1 MGLQVWFPSMPWEDH
16 CLGHCTDPVSISAEE
31 APGGRDRW
39 EPRAVA
45 LRTWLQI
52 RPALRQASLSLYP
65 EWAYRQHSLGIQFTW
80 ISETLGCWWKT
91 PVSFHCPSQCLCPL
105 LKTKKKGRYVAL
117 NFFLNTGEGEQEA
130 QCSFWGAYQPGIQCS
145 DCQCVF
151 RHPYPLLEQTCQP
164 D

>member
-91 PVSFHCPSQCLCPL
+91 PVSFHCPSQCLCLL
-105 LKTKKKGRYVAL
+105 LKTKKKADML
-117 NFFLNTGEGEQEA
+117 PWT
-130 QCSFWGAYQPGIQCS
+130 SFWILVRESKRHSAVSEVLTSPGFSAQIASACS
-145 DCQCVF
+145 DILT
-151 RHPYPLLEQTCQP
+151 RY
-164 D
+164 